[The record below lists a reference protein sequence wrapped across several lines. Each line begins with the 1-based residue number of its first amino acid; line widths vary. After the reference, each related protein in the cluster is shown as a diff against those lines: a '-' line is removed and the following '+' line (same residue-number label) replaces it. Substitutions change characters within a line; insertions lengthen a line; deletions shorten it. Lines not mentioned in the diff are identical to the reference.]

1 MVIFGAWAIGGGYWG
16 SKRDEAAVEA
26 VRRAL
31 DRGIRAVDTAP
42 IYGLGHSERLVAR
55 AVEGRRDEVLLMTK
69 VGLRWDSEEGEL
81 FFEGREEDGRRFR
94 VYRNSRPDSIRLEV
108 ERSLERLA
116 TDRLDLVQIHWHDP
130 TTPIADSMGALAEL
144 VREGLVRAVGVSNY
158 DAAQMEE
165 AQRALGDV
173 PLASSQPK
181 YNLVAREPERELLPW
196 SLEHEVGVI
205 CYSPIEQGLLTG
217 KVGPERTFEEGEG
230 RNQRTTFSAENR
242 ARVNATLE
250 RVVAPIAAAHGSTV
264 AQTVIAWTVAQ
275 PGVTAAIVGARS
287 PEQVEE
293 NAAAG
298 DLELDPDEWS
308 RIDRAFADLE
318 LANSD

>member
-1 MVIFGAWAIGGGYWG
+1 MVVFGAWAIGGGYWG
-16 SKRDEAAVEA
+16 STRDEAAIEA
-26 VRRAL
+26 LRRGL
-31 DRGIRAVDTAP
+31 DRGMSAIDTAP

-55 AVEGRRDEVLLMTK
+55 AVEGRRDEVVLMTK

-81 FFEGREEDGRRFR
+81 FFGGRDEDGSAFR
-94 VYRNSRPDSIRLEV
+94 VYRNSRPASIRLEV

-144 VREGLVRAVGVSNY
+144 VGEGKVRAVGVSNY
-158 DAAQMEE
+158 DATQMEE
-165 AQRALGDV
+165 AQRALGEV
-173 PLASSQPK
+173 PLASTQPK

-196 SLEHEVGVI
+196 SLEHEVGVV

-230 RNQRTTFSAENR
+230 RTQRTTFSQENR
-242 ARVNATLE
+242 ARVNEVLQ
-250 RVVAPIAAAHGSTV
+250 RVVAPIAAAHESTL
-264 AQTVIAWTVAQ
+264 AQTVIAWTIAR

-298 DLELDPDEWS
+298 DLVLEPQEW
-308 RIDRAFADLE
+308 RAIDVAFAELE
-318 LANSD
+318 LVER